1 MYKYITNP
9 NTDRKVSIYGKLGK
23 QILNNYLKI
32 QIGGSNENEGLKY
45 FITLS
50 NKQKAEETTNA
61 KKYCERNILD
71 SGLEWNKYTNSCT
84 KGFKTNLCKNN
95 NISKRKCNNYI
106 LEQKNKLM

>member
-9 NTDRKVSIYGKLGK
+9 NTGRKVSIYGKLGK

-32 QIGGSNENEGLKY
+32 QTGSSNEGLQY

-50 NKQKAEETTNA
+50 NNKRKEQVTNA
-61 KKYCERNILD
+61 KKYCDSNIWD
-71 SGLEWNKYTNSCT
+71 SGLEWNEHNKSCT
-84 KGFKTNLCKNN
+84 KGFQTKLCKNN

-106 LEQKNKLM
+106 LEQKKEQ